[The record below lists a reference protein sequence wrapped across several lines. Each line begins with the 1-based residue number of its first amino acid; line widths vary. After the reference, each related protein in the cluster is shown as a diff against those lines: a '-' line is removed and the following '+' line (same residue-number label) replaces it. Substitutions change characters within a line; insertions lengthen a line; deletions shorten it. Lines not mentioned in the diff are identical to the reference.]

1 MQIIIVQKGGS
12 LKEAEVSA
20 SWTVEELASKA
31 GFRKHD
37 GFALVH
43 TYDVSAKKKKSTKS
57 GSSTGAKL
65 LVEVYG
71 KQSGRAGSENKY
83 DFPPPID
90 SQLFFGAMALVLK
103 QDGVD
108 VSLPKKI
115 WEKYYEKLFGGFE
128 DLTAAHDDDNE
139 PDELEN
145 IASSLKTQDGYL
157 KDGFV
162 VDGEDSSVGDFGMD
176 DDTVDSSAEADSEVS
191 DTSDDVLTKSSQSE
205 LHSDTED
212 DDEDGSEL
220 SVEAY
225 TYSDE
230 DENDEP

>member
-1 MQIIIVQKGGS
+1 M
-12 LKEAEVSA
+12 
-20 SWTVEELASKA
+20 
-31 GFRKHD
+31 
-37 GFALVH
+37 
-43 TYDVSAKKKKSTKS
+43 
-57 GSSTGAKL
+57 
-65 LVEVYG
+65 
-71 KQSGRAGSENKY
+71 
-83 DFPPPID
+83 
-90 SQLFFGAMALVLK
+90 
-103 QDGVD
+103 
-108 VSLPKKI
+108 
-115 WEKYYEKLFGGFE
+115 
-128 DLTAAHDDDNE
+128 TAAHDDDNE

-191 DTSDDVLTKSSQSE
+191 DTSYDVLTKSSQSE
-205 LHSDTED
+205 SHSDTED

>member
-83 DFPPPID
+83 DFPYDPVYEWQKYILRLV
-90 SQLFFGAMALVLK
+90 QICHGHLLF
-103 QDGVD
+103 D
-108 VSLPKKI
+108 P
-115 WEKYYEKLFGGFE
+115 E
-128 DLTAAHDDDNE
+128 
-139 PDELEN
+139 
-145 IASSLKTQDGYL
+145 
-157 KDGFV
+157 
-162 VDGEDSSVGDFGMD
+162 
-176 DDTVDSSAEADSEVS
+176 
-191 DTSDDVLTKSSQSE
+191 
-205 LHSDTED
+205 
-212 DDEDGSEL
+212 
-220 SVEAY
+220 
-225 TYSDE
+225 
-230 DENDEP
+230 